1 MRIFR
6 FDEIDSTNSYL
17 KGVKDLKNYDM
28 AIAKTQSAGRGR
40 RGNHWKSEEGAALFS
55 FALKEEKYLSID
67 EYIKLPLI
75 VGISVLK
82 ALEDMSGQEH
92 MFKWTNDVYLNNKK
106 VSGILVEKIEGFFI
120 IGIGINVNNMEFDE
134 ISNKATSLR
143 KESGR
148 DYDISDIVSRVVM
161 EFKKEYSDFLTGGW
175 LEILH
180 RINKKNYLYGREITI
195 DLRSR
200 EERGV
205 AYEINQD
212 GTLQVEI
219 GGVVKDYSVGE
230 IHISFKRWELW
241 KGRL

>member
-1 MRIFR
+1 
-6 FDEIDSTNSYL
+6 
-17 KGVKDLKNYDM
+17 
-28 AIAKTQSAGRGR
+28 
-40 RGNHWKSEEGAALFS
+40 
-55 FALKEEKYLSID
+55 
-67 EYIKLPLI
+67 
-75 VGISVLK
+75 
-82 ALEDMSGQEH
+82 
-92 MFKWTNDVYLNNKK
+92 
-106 VSGILVEKIEGFFI
+106 
-120 IGIGINVNNMEFDE
+120 
-134 ISNKATSLR
+134 
-143 KESGR
+143 
-148 DYDISDIVSRVVM
+148 M

-230 IHISFKRWELW
+230 IHISFKR
-241 KGRL
+241 